1 MARPGGLEP
10 PAFWSVAKRSIQ
22 LGYGRPKKVAEREG
36 FGPSMELL
44 VPYPLSRR
52 APSASR
58 TPLRTS
64 GGRGRIRTHG
74 RVNVNGFQ
82 DRRLRPLGHSSTIH
96 LDVQRTKRGND
107 CQNLQKVNKNFSF
120 FGVASFLPDW
130 CEVEVRFLS
139 LVEGLPPV
147 AAISCG
153 AVVKDISV
161 AGLVASR
168 DPAIV
173 GARAAR
179 PHFVTAFIH
188 LYPHSFPAA
197 HSFRRHGCLVPLIL
211 QGVQN
216 LLCSFYPPKC
226 STILFYF

>member
-58 TPLRTS
+58 TPLRIS

-120 FGVASFLPDW
+120 FDAAAFMSDL
-130 CEVEVRFLS
+130 CEVEVRFLTCLS
-139 LVEGLPPV
+139 LRERWCKAPERVNCRRATERAVFLLPPV
-147 AAISCG
+147 TAVSCG
-153 AVVKDISV
+153 AVVKNISV
-161 AGLVASR
+161 TGLIASC
-168 DPAIV
+168 DPADI
-173 GARAAR
+173 
-179 PHFVTAFIH
+179 T
-188 LYPHSFPAA
+188 
-197 HSFRRHGCLVPLIL
+197 
-211 QGVQN
+211 
-216 LLCSFYPPKC
+216 
-226 STILFYF
+226 

>member
-58 TPLRTS
+58 TPLRIS

-82 DRRLRPLGHSSTIH
+82 DRRLRPLGHSSTIN
-96 LDVQRTKRGND
+96 LDVQRTKRNND
-107 CQNLQKVNKNFSF
+107 CHFLLKVNKIFHF
-120 FGVASFLPDW
+120 FYFCRFFTFLCEMQLLMITKMCIRYKKFAIYSFLFKIFGIFFA
-130 CEVEVRFLS
+130 EHS
-139 LVEGLPPV
+139 
-147 AAISCG
+147 
-153 AVVKDISV
+153 AVVGFRKRGDNGRIKK
-161 AGLVASR
+161 R
-168 DPAIV
+168 DKKSDN
-173 GARAAR
+173 
-179 PHFVTAFIH
+179 FVIGT
-188 LYPHSFPAA
+188 
-197 HSFRRHGCLVPLIL
+197 
-211 QGVQN
+211 
-216 LLCSFYPPKC
+216 
-226 STILFYF
+226 